1 MREPTESW
9 EASKWLPPE
18 QRGPNSRAAALIFLS
33 IVAAGI
39 LLVVLV
45 VALRLLDYM

>member
-33 IVAAGI
+33 VVAAGI
-39 LLVVLV
+39 LLVALFI
-45 VALRLLDYM
+45 ALRVLEYT